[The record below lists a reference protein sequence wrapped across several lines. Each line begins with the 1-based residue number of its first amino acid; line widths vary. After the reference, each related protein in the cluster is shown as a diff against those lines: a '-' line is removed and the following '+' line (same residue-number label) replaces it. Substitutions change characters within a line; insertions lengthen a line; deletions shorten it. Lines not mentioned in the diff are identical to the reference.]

1 MYEEQESSPLL
12 ESNSLVLSA
21 FKVKKRIY
29 NTALF
34 YREIVEQT
42 FPRLFILDYVVIL
55 VRVEFHFSIFF
66 ILNSRSTETGIGW
79 KMKDRLDFPLRRE
92 WRLDEGEKRRKISAF
107 RFELRPFSIHPA
119 LSPRFFSLLERSLQ
133 RRNKRNRIRKLS
145 FLPRSR
151 SARFFLPN

>member
-1 MYEEQESSPLL
+1 MYEEQESSPLP
-12 ESNSLVLSA
+12 ESNSLVLSTL
-21 FKVKKRIY
+21 KKKR
-29 NTALF
+29 TALF
-34 YREIVEQT
+34 YQEIVEQT

>member
-1 MYEEQESSPLL
+1 MYEEQESSLP

-34 YREIVEQT
+34 YQEIVEQT

-107 RFELRPFSIHPA
+107 RL
-119 LSPRFFSLLERSLQ
+119 
-133 RRNKRNRIRKLS
+133 
-145 FLPRSR
+145 
-151 SARFFLPN
+151 

>member
-1 MYEEQESSPLL
+1 MYEEQESSPLP
-12 ESNSLVLSA
+12 ESNSLVLSTL
-21 FKVKKRIY
+21 KKKR
-29 NTALF
+29 TALF
-34 YREIVEQT
+34 YQEIVEQT

-107 RFELRPFSIHPA
+107 RL
-119 LSPRFFSLLERSLQ
+119 
-133 RRNKRNRIRKLS
+133 
-145 FLPRSR
+145 
-151 SARFFLPN
+151 

>member
-1 MYEEQESSPLL
+1 MYEEQESSPLP
-12 ESNSLVLSA
+12 ESNSLVLSTL
-21 FKVKKRIY
+21 KKKR
-29 NTALF
+29 TALF
-34 YREIVEQT
+34 YQEIVEQT

-92 WRLDEGEKRRKISAF
+92 WRLGEGEKRRKISAF

>member
-1 MYEEQESSPLL
+1 MYEEQESSPLP

-21 FKVKKRIY
+21 FKMKKRIY
-29 NTALF
+29 NTTLF
-34 YREIVEQT
+34 YQEIVEQT

-55 VRVEFHFSIFF
+55 VRVEFHFSIFS

-79 KMKDRLDFPLRRE
+79 KMKDRLDFPLRRK
-92 WRLDEGEKRRKISAF
+92 WRLGEKRRKISRFA
-107 RFELRPFSIHPA
+107 FELRPFSIHPA